1 MVNSS
6 IRWLLIG
13 LSILSLVDTEY
24 TTDMASQYMS
34 VSELILKGKELGLEG
49 EQLRVFVTEQQNEQ
63 RDARAEARELEKA
76 RIESERLAREAE
88 KLAREVE
95 MEKFK
100 IEMERFK
107 LEVVERENAAKLQL
121 EEKERLA
128 KLASEEK
135 ERLAKL
141 ASEENERITKL
152 ELEEKERVA
161 KEKETLAKLEME
173 ERERIAKMEME
184 EKEKV
189 AKLEMEERVR
199 LATIE
204 AEEKEKD
211 RVVRLAELEMK
222 EKERLATV
230 EADRI
235 NKLELEKIRVEIE
248 RSQLEKIRLEVEAQK
263 EIERAK
269 LETAK
274 LEAAKNDKGNV
285 GKDPK
290 LPYFDENKDKMDSYL
305 ARFEKYATANKWPR
319 DRWSLNLSAL
329 LKGKALE
336 VYDRLSSED
345 SQDYDVLKEA
355 LLKNFDMTEQ
365 GFKKRFKNSRPE
377 KSETFTQFA
386 SRIGSYLEKWF
397 SLAKVDKSFEA
408 VLDFL
413 VRDQILECSS
423 RELYVHLKP
432 KACKS
437 VKELAKEADL
447 FAEAK
452 GGVASVVSRVVKPYS
467 NTSRDSGDQ
476 KSYSSSQGTKPWQN
490 KTNNSSAQLRNG
502 ERRGGIGR
510 GSYRVAGLSE
520 DSSEK
525 AGSAEYN
532 SSRGNMS
539 RGSFN
544 RGRGTRRNYRG
555 RNGGAPSS
563 SSSSNATSN
572 QSNKSDSKAT
582 DQNKNENPK
591 EEHKA
596 MFCKV
601 KGQPVEDDIIKGIET
616 MVKPEIQAGN
626 VTVDEG
632 QQTGKCY
639 FLKSR
644 LPTAEGYVEGKR
656 VTVLRDTG
664 CTGIVVRQSL
674 IDESKLSSE
683 KVKVTLIDD
692 TVKTHNVANV
702 QIECPFFSGQ
712 AQAICMESPLYDLV
726 IGNVD
731 GSKLP
736 DMSHFASPVVTRSQK
751 DKEADHDKRKKVK
764 VPSQVLDVSKDEF
777 KKEQETDEQ
786 LNRAR
791 NLAKCER
798 EVVFKGKKKGV
809 ARFKHKDGLLY
820 REYVSDTKSHTQLVV
835 PQKFRPMVLKVAHES
850 IMAGH
855 MGIRRTTDRVLSEFY
870 WQGVCGDVSR
880 YCRSCDICQKT
891 VPKGKIS
898 RIPLGQTPLIDTPFK
913 RVAVDIVG
921 PIEPRSDDRNRY
933 ILTMVDYATRYPE
946 AVPLKNIE
954 AETVAEALVGMFS
967 RVGIPEEML
976 TDCGSQFMSGVMRE
990 VSRLL
995 SLQQLT
1001 TTPYNPKAN
1010 GLVERFNGTL
1020 KQMLKRMC
1028 NERQRDWDKYL
1039 PALLFAVR
1047 EVPQESLGFS
1057 PFELLY
1063 GRTVRG
1069 PMSILRDLWSDRVA
1083 NDEVKLTYQYVL
1095 DLRDKLDQT
1104 CKIALENLKTEKRK
1118 QKRYYDRKTKDRKF
1132 KVGEKVLI
1140 LLPTSRNK
1148 LSMQWKGPYEV
1159 VEVVNPYDYRVEV
1172 KGVCKTYHANLL
1184 KLYVERKDSVV
1195 ASVAPEISSSM
1206 QIESEEVDQEIDE
1219 LKWEEC
1225 ICPKKE
1231 QTQSFTDVRISE
1243 NLLPNQRGKVT
1254 ELLKKYKD
1262 VLTDLPGKT
1271 NLEKHEIKLTSCDPI
1286 RTKGYPV
1293 PFHTKEVLEKEVRDM
1308 LELDVIEP
1316 SNSPYSSPVVLVTKP
1331 DKTIRVC
1338 IDYRKLNKVTVFD
1351 AEPMPNMESVFSRL
1365 AGYKYL
1371 SKFDLTKGYWQV
1383 PLAKAS
1389 KELTAFETP
1398 LGLFQFKVTP
1408 FGLVNSGATFCR
1420 LMRKV
1425 LDKLPNIESFVDDI
1439 WVYSN
1444 SFEEHLTHLENLL
1457 KRLREVGLSA
1467 KPSKCNI
1474 GCEEVDCLG
1483 HRVGVEGLKPNV
1495 EKVKAVEDMARP
1507 ETKKQVRSFLG
1518 MVGFYRR
1525 FIPNFSAIAVPL
1537 TDLTKKNSPNKIKE
1551 WTDCHEQAFQTL
1563 KQRLTNYPV
1572 LRLPSFNEPFIL
1584 QTDASDD
1591 GIGAVLLQEE
1601 DGIKFPIAF
1610 ASKKLLP
1617 REKNYSVI
1625 EKECLAIVWS
1635 IEKFH
1640 RYLFGSKFVLETDH
1654 EPLRYLQTAKTLN
1667 PRIMR
1672 WALKL
1677 QPYSFSIVAIRGR
1690 DNIGADCLS
1699 RQA

>member
-1 MVNSS
+1 
-6 IRWLLIG
+6 
-13 LSILSLVDTEY
+13 
-24 TTDMASQYMS
+24 MASEYMS
-34 VSELILKGKELGLEG
+34 VSELILNGKELGLEG

-63 RDARAEARELEKA
+63 RDARAAAREIEKA
-76 RIESERLAREAE
+76 KIESE
-88 KLAREVE
+88 KLARET
-95 MEKFK
+95 
-100 IEMERFK
+100 EMERFR
-107 LEVVERENAAKLQL
+107 LEVAEREKAAKLQL

-141 ASEENERITKL
+141 EMEEKERLAQLASEEKERLAKENERITKL

-248 RSQLEKIRLEVEAQK
+248 RSQLEKIRIEVEAQK

-490 KTNNSSAQLRNG
+490 KTNNSSTQLRNG

-601 KGQPVEDDIIKGIET
+601 RGQPVEDDIIKGIET

-632 QQTGKCY
+632 QQTGKLTTHLGIPHY
-639 FLKSR
+639 FLKSNDVK
-644 LPTAEGYVEGKR
+644 LLGY
-656 VTVLRDTG
+656 
-664 CTGIVVRQSL
+664 
-674 IDESKLSSE
+674 KLLKDGEWAPIHYSQMPAKKKNKCNFHILKCISSE
-683 KVKVTLIDD
+683 AFGKFNIM
-692 TVKTHNVANV
+692 
-702 QIECPFFSGQ
+702 I
-712 AQAICMESPLYDLV
+712 
-726 IGNVD
+726 
-731 GSKLP
+731 
-736 DMSHFASPVVTRSQK
+736 
-751 DKEADHDKRKKVK
+751 
-764 VPSQVLDVSKDEF
+764 
-777 KKEQETDEQ
+777 
-786 LNRAR
+786 LN
-791 NLAKCER
+791 
-798 EVVFKGKKKGV
+798 
-809 ARFKHKDGLLY
+809 
-820 REYVSDTKSHTQLVV
+820 
-835 PQKFRPMVLKVAHES
+835 
-850 IMAGH
+850 
-855 MGIRRTTDRVLSEFY
+855 
-870 WQGVCGDVSR
+870 
-880 YCRSCDICQKT
+880 
-891 VPKGKIS
+891 
-898 RIPLGQTPLIDTPFK
+898 
-913 RVAVDIVG
+913 
-921 PIEPRSDDRNRY
+921 
-933 ILTMVDYATRYPE
+933 
-946 AVPLKNIE
+946 
-954 AETVAEALVGMFS
+954 
-967 RVGIPEEML
+967 
-976 TDCGSQFMSGVMRE
+976 
-990 VSRLL
+990 
-995 SLQQLT
+995 
-1001 TTPYNPKAN
+1001 
-1010 GLVERFNGTL
+1010 
-1020 KQMLKRMC
+1020 
-1028 NERQRDWDKYL
+1028 
-1039 PALLFAVR
+1039 
-1047 EVPQESLGFS
+1047 
-1057 PFELLY
+1057 
-1063 GRTVRG
+1063 
-1069 PMSILRDLWSDRVA
+1069 
-1083 NDEVKLTYQYVL
+1083 
-1095 DLRDKLDQT
+1095 
-1104 CKIALENLKTEKRK
+1104 
-1118 QKRYYDRKTKDRKF
+1118 
-1132 KVGEKVLI
+1132 
-1140 LLPTSRNK
+1140 
-1148 LSMQWKGPYEV
+1148 
-1159 VEVVNPYDYRVEV
+1159 
-1172 KGVCKTYHANLL
+1172 
-1184 KLYVERKDSVV
+1184 
-1195 ASVAPEISSSM
+1195 
-1206 QIESEEVDQEIDE
+1206 
-1219 LKWEEC
+1219 
-1225 ICPKKE
+1225 
-1231 QTQSFTDVRISE
+1231 
-1243 NLLPNQRGKVT
+1243 
-1254 ELLKKYKD
+1254 
-1262 VLTDLPGKT
+1262 
-1271 NLEKHEIKLTSCDPI
+1271 
-1286 RTKGYPV
+1286 
-1293 PFHTKEVLEKEVRDM
+1293 
-1308 LELDVIEP
+1308 
-1316 SNSPYSSPVVLVTKP
+1316 
-1331 DKTIRVC
+1331 
-1338 IDYRKLNKVTVFD
+1338 
-1351 AEPMPNMESVFSRL
+1351 
-1365 AGYKYL
+1365 
-1371 SKFDLTKGYWQV
+1371 
-1383 PLAKAS
+1383 
-1389 KELTAFETP
+1389 
-1398 LGLFQFKVTP
+1398 
-1408 FGLVNSGATFCR
+1408 
-1420 LMRKV
+1420 
-1425 LDKLPNIESFVDDI
+1425 
-1439 WVYSN
+1439 
-1444 SFEEHLTHLENLL
+1444 
-1457 KRLREVGLSA
+1457 
-1467 KPSKCNI
+1467 
-1474 GCEEVDCLG
+1474 
-1483 HRVGVEGLKPNV
+1483 
-1495 EKVKAVEDMARP
+1495 
-1507 ETKKQVRSFLG
+1507 
-1518 MVGFYRR
+1518 
-1525 FIPNFSAIAVPL
+1525 
-1537 TDLTKKNSPNKIKE
+1537 
-1551 WTDCHEQAFQTL
+1551 
-1563 KQRLTNYPV
+1563 
-1572 LRLPSFNEPFIL
+1572 
-1584 QTDASDD
+1584 
-1591 GIGAVLLQEE
+1591 
-1601 DGIKFPIAF
+1601 
-1610 ASKKLLP
+1610 
-1617 REKNYSVI
+1617 
-1625 EKECLAIVWS
+1625 
-1635 IEKFH
+1635 
-1640 RYLFGSKFVLETDH
+1640 
-1654 EPLRYLQTAKTLN
+1654 
-1667 PRIMR
+1667 
-1672 WALKL
+1672 
-1677 QPYSFSIVAIRGR
+1677 
-1690 DNIGADCLS
+1690 
-1699 RQA
+1699 